1 MGTAPSISRRAL
13 AAALAPALAGLL
25 SGCGVLNVS
34 QGELD
39 VVIKNKDEA
48 AAHVAGELEKC
59 YGARF
64 ELVSRDDAWVD
75 TTGRVLTYEM
85 LFAPEGDR
93 GRVFGAFVRADV
105 KSGHAVGSVESDY
118 SQYLFKER
126 AEAPF
131 RSALAGLEG
140 LAGWAA
146 RLTKARFASKPWHAE
161 DFDAYMG
168 SGGMRDP
175 SVEVVLMMPRG
186 RSVEEWAETAAP
198 CFKSLYGLKR
208 SMEVVVGLEGADFR
222 KSPLRPMDVDEADP
236 NSRRPAPS
244 AESLAED
251 FGWLSDDELSPT
263 GPKAVPWDGN
273 GNPDRKPQ
281 DPGSTSAYPTV
292 HWNPG
297 HGPSAW

>member
-1 MGTAPSISRRAL
+1 M
-13 AAALAPALAGLL
+13 
-25 SGCGVLNVS
+25 
-34 QGELD
+34 
-39 VVIKNKDEA
+39 VIKSKDEA

-59 YGARF
+59 YGTQF
-64 ELVSRDDAWVD
+64 ELVSQDDAWVD

-85 LFAPEGDR
+85 LFAPESDR
-93 GRVFGAFVRADV
+93 DRVFGAFVRADAG
-105 KSGHAVGSVESDY
+105 SGRVEGVAESDY
-118 SQYLFKER
+118 SQYLFKDR

-131 RSALAGLEG
+131 RSVLAGLGG
-140 LAGWAA
+140 LAGWSA
-146 RLTKARFASKPWHAE
+146 RLDYARFASKPWRAE

-168 SGGMRDP
+168 FGVPGDP
-175 SVEVVLMMPRG
+175 TVEVVLMMPRG
-186 RSVEEWAETAAP
+186 RGIGEWSETAAS
-198 CFKSLYGLKR
+198 CFRSLYGLKR
-208 SMEVVVGLEGADFR
+208 SMEVVVGLEGADYR

-273 GNPDRKPQ
+273 GNPDGKPQ

-297 HGPSAW
+297 HGPSAWG